1 MLKRSVS
8 KDCCLFLARTAAGH
22 RAGES
27 EEGACHIRSGLLESH
42 LFITEPPHPSTFTPA
57 SSSSFPPLR
66 CLVLKSQSCPGVKY
80 WWQAEHTRSKVH
92 GVTCELMQ
100 LATRTTHA
108 FCNQTDPR
116 WPAPGTMRPGE
127 FFERIYSAGELA
139 QVWLRRVQRGETH
152 FRCRRTGPAHSRR
165 APKLAGTCG
174 FSCTTLSPT
183 VPLAPGSGGG
193 LRTCR
198 RKPGPLPLLP
208 VPGSAQK

>member
-1 MLKRSVS
+1 M
-8 KDCCLFLARTAAGH
+8 
-22 RAGES
+22 
-27 EEGACHIRSGLLESH
+27 
-42 LFITEPPHPSTFTPA
+42 
-57 SSSSFPPLR
+57 
-66 CLVLKSQSCPGVKY
+66 
-80 WWQAEHTRSKVH
+80 
-92 GVTCELMQ
+92 VTCELVQ

-116 WPAPGTMRPGE
+116 LPAPGTMRPGE
-127 FFERIYSAGELA
+127 FFQRIYSAGELA

-198 RKPGPLPLLP
+198 RKPGLSLFSRSRMGALELRNRGPFSHEKKQKQNSRSS
-208 VPGSAQK
+208 GSCREGWSCSKSTNGEGRGQADIPQPACRCLTR

>member
-1 MLKRSVS
+1 MPQCTWEDDLRGGHSDRATLCSSRGRNARARCQQACSVPALKSSVS
-8 KDCCLFLARTAAGH
+8 RDRCLFMARTAAGH

-27 EEGACHIRSGLLESH
+27 EEDACHIRSRVLEPH

-165 APKLAGTCG
+165 DQ
-174 FSCTTLSPT
+174 S
-183 VPLAPGSGGG
+183 
-193 LRTCR
+193 
-198 RKPGPLPLLP
+198 
-208 VPGSAQK
+208 

>member
-1 MLKRSVS
+1 M
-8 KDCCLFLARTAAGH
+8 
-22 RAGES
+22 
-27 EEGACHIRSGLLESH
+27 
-42 LFITEPPHPSTFTPA
+42 
-57 SSSSFPPLR
+57 
-66 CLVLKSQSCPGVKY
+66 
-80 WWQAEHTRSKVH
+80 
-92 GVTCELMQ
+92 VTCELVQ
-100 LATRTTHA
+100 LATGTTKD

-116 WPAPGTMRPGE
+116 LPAPGTMRPGE
-127 FFERIYSAGELA
+127 FFQRIYSAGELA

-198 RKPGPLPLLP
+198 WKPGPLPLLP
-208 VPGSAQK
+208 VRRSEIVACTENKNKKNSRSYSRDGSGRSCSKSTNGEGRGQADIPQPACRCLTR